1 MKPQVAA
8 RKLLDELG
16 APEVPVD
23 LKYLCKLC
31 GIKLYRLDGEGIDA
45 MFLHIPPSP
54 PTITY
59 NANSLEARCR
69 FSIAHELGHYVLSH
83 RPISFSELF
92 NGDLSRDARQERE
105 ANIFAAELLMPKVML
120 AREAHKF
127 TLEELARRYQVSV
140 QAMEIR
146 LEELGLVCKGS

>member
-1 MKPQVAA
+1 LLQVSIHTPF
-8 RKLLDELG
+8 LTF
-16 APEVPVD
+16 
-23 LKYLCKLC
+23 
-31 GIKLYRLDGEGIDA
+31 DA

-69 FSIAHELGHYVLSH
+69 FSIAHELGHYVLEH

-105 ANIFAAELLMPKVML
+105 ANIFAAELLMPKVTL
-120 AREAHKF
+120 SREAQFRFKMV
-127 TLEELARRYQVSV
+127 LRRKTEKTQVIPSKWKIIINFLPKT
-140 QAMEIR
+140 AAKSRI
-146 LEELGLVCKGS
+146 LT